1 VVHARGDAGGVS
13 LGAALGYGLIDVS
26 TRN

>member
-1 VVHARGDAGGVS
+1 VVYARGDAGGVS

-26 TRN
+26 TRT